1 VVGGIIP
8 DADRAQL
15 EAMGV
20 ARVYTPKDYRL
31 AAIMRDIA
39 ELAAARRSPQAG
51 VATGR

>member
-1 VVGGIIP
+1 
-8 DADRAQL
+8 
-15 EAMGV
+15 MGV

-39 ELAAARRSPQAG
+39 DLVADQRKRRGASPQAG